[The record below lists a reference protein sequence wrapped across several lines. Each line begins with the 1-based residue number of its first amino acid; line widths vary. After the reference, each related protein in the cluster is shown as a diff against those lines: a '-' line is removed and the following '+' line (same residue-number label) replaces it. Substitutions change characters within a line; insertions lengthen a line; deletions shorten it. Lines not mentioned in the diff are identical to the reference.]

1 MTSNLSQFYWTN
13 FNSLWDT
20 LTTGIPIGDTIRS
33 TPKKDLTSL
42 PSYPHSNCWLSED
55 MNVLNLE
62 FALAGFKEKDLSV
75 KSSGSQLRVEAKSAR
90 SEDASRHGTGLIHNG
105 ISQKDI
111 DFTLGIDEV
120 YDVKTA
126 KVKFE
131 DGILSITMSR
141 HATNEVTKLF

>member
-1 MTSNLSQFYWTN
+1 
-13 FNSLWDT
+13 
-20 LTTGIPIGDTIRS
+20 
-33 TPKKDLTSL
+33 
-42 PSYPHSNCWLSED
+42 
-55 MNVLNLE
+55 
-62 FALAGFKEKDLSV
+62 
-75 KSSGSQLRVEAKSAR
+75 VEAKSAR